1 MTPTYLVTG
10 AAGFIGSAVS
20 ERLLKGGVTVVGL
33 DNLTP
38 YYDPALKEARLARL
52 RASNRFVFE
61 KTDLAD
67 TAAVLAL
74 AQRVKPTAI
83 VHLGAQAG
91 VRHSLDNP
99 HAYAQSNLVGHL
111 SILEAARQVG
121 VDHFIYASSSSV
133 YGGNTKV
140 PFSEDDPVTLPQS
153 LYAATKRSNELLTQ
167 SYSHLYKLKASG
179 LRFFTVYGP
188 WGRPDMAYWSFTKDI
203 LAGKP
208 IRVFN
213 HGNLS
218 RDFTYVDDI
227 VEGIVRL
234 IPHAPTGDLP
244 HELYNI
250 GNHTPVKLLDFIH
263 TLEDA
268 LGKKA
273 VLDLQP
279 MQPGDV
285 LTTYADTRKLQ
296 KAVGFAPSTPLA
308 TGLGNFVKWYK
319 DFYKISD

>member
-1 MTPTYLVTG
+1 MNPTYLVTG

-20 ERLLKGGVTVVGL
+20 ERLLNDGATVVGL

-61 KTDLAD
+61 QTDLAD

-74 AQRVKPTAI
+74 VQRVKPKAI
-83 VHLGAQAG
+83 IHLGAQAG
-91 VRHSLDNP
+91 VRYSLDNP

-203 LAGKP
+203 LAGTP

-218 RDFTYVDDI
+218 RDFTYIGDI

-234 IPHAPTGDLP
+234 IPHAPTGDLH
-244 HELYNI
+244 HEIYNI

-263 TLEDA
+263 TLEEA

-285 LTTYADTRKLQ
+285 LTTYADTQKLQ
-296 KAVGFAPSTPLA
+296 KAVGFAPATPLA

-319 DFYKISD
+319 DFYKISG